1 MKYSK
6 LYDLLLTVFVPLLAG
21 LFVYRVEQYIAIP
34 AIVRYYV
41 PDGLWA
47 YAFGSCM
54 LIVWERKIHW
64 GWLGGA
70 MMVSVGYELCQYYH
84 FIPGIGE
91 VQDVLTYLFFFSL
104 ALLSNAFFKR
114 LLYTKTIRHEQTPAL
129 GHRIDR
135 VRYFGPG
142 SRRDQVYHRP
152 ADRAGTGEAS
162 SSGPSTAPSVK

>member
-1 MKYSK
+1 MKYRK
-6 LYDLLLTVFVPLLAG
+6 LYDLLLTVFAPLLAG

-34 AIVRYYV
+34 AIIRYYV

-64 GWLGGA
+64 GWIGGA
-70 MMVSVGYELCQYYH
+70 VMVSVMYELGQYYH

-91 VQDVLTYLFFFSL
+91 VQDVMTYLFFFSL

-114 LLYTKTIRHEQTPAL
+114 LLYAKTTIHEQTSAL
-129 GHRIDR
+129 GHRTDR

-142 SRRDQVYHRP
+142 ARRDQVYNRSSDP
-152 ADRAGTGEAS
+152 GGQGSPSGTT
-162 SSGPSTAPSVK
+162 TAPSVK

>member
-6 LYDLLLTVFVPLLAG
+6 LYDMLLTVFAPLLAG

-64 GWLGGA
+64 LWIGGA
-70 MMVSVGYELCQYYH
+70 IMVSVMYELGQYYH
-84 FIPGIGE
+84 FIQGIGE
-91 VQDVLTYLFFFSL
+91 VQDVMTYLLFFSL
-104 ALLSNAFFKR
+104 ALLSNAFIKR
-114 LLYTKTIRHEQTPAL
+114 MLYTKPKTHEQTPAL
-129 GHRIDR
+129 GHRTDR

-142 SRRDQVYHRP
+142 SRGDQVYHGSP
-152 ADRAGTGEAS
+152 DPGGQGSSSVASTAS
-162 SSGPSTAPSVK
+162 SVK